1 MRWTR
6 RRFLGV
12 SAGTLVA
19 AACGGD
25 DDGDGDGEAA
35 QAWGDPDDV
44 AEVLRYGDADQQFV
58 ELTRPPNAEGDV
70 PVVVLVHG
78 GFWSAAYDL
87 TLMYPLVP
95 SLIAEGWAVANIEY
109 RGVGVPGGG
118 WPGTFD
124 DATAAVDALADASG
138 ADLDRVIA
146 IGHSAGGH
154 LATWLAGRHRVP
166 AGAPGAGPAVIV
178 GGVVAQ
184 AGVLDL
190 VTAAEQGLGVGATQA
205 LLGGEPAE
213 VPDRY
218 AIGSPAALLPIGVP
232 VELVHGTAPVSGML
246 DSHAN
251 GENERRLSGIDLLP
265 SVSPALPCATTTP
278 EGVIVVIVIAI
289 DGPSFGSTTA

>member
-6 RRFLGV
+6 RHFLGV

-25 DDGDGDGEAA
+25 DDGEAT

-44 AEVLRYGDADQQFV
+44 AEVLRYGDADQQLV
-58 ELTRPPNAEGDV
+58 ELTRPPNPDGNP

-95 SLIAEGWAVANIEY
+95 SLLAEGWAVANIEY

-124 DATAAVDALADASG
+124 DATAAVDALADARG
-138 ADLDRVIA
+138 VDLDRVIA

-166 AGAPGAGPAVIV
+166 AGAPGAGPAVVV

-218 AIGSPAALLPIGVP
+218 DIGSPAALLPIGVP
-232 VELVHGTAPVSGML
+232 VELVHGTADVNVPIDQSRRYAAAAEAAGDTVTLTEFAGDHFALIDPSTPAWADCL
-246 DSHAN
+246 AAA
-251 GENERRLSGIDLLP
+251 RRLL
-265 SVSPALPCATTTP
+265 A
-278 EGVIVVIVIAI
+278 
-289 DGPSFGSTTA
+289 